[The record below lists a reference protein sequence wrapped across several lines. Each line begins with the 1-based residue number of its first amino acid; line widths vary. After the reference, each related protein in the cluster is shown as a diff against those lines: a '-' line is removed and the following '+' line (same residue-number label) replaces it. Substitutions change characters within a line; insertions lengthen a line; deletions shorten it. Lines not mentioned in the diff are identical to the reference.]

1 MEGTDTLHQIGMQ
14 ILNGLPPEERCR
26 ILEHQLKELSEAQSQ
41 TRVRFSAIELAT
53 RAHGL
58 EPEQYIQLAR
68 QIERYLQEPAK

>member
-1 MEGTDTLHQIGMQ
+1 MESNAQNQMLIGM
-14 ILNGLPPEERCR
+14 IHGLPPEERCR